1 VKEKSERVKLEG
13 EDCWERR
20 KMMKH
25 FLQSNIFN
33 KTIPFIHLYQ
43 SSESKQMFLSLSFSE
58 SLPSMPSF
66 HSCRQGS
73 FLHPSFPKCS
83 FSSSRP
89 LPSSISHSPLAHTKQ
104 ITIVFISIILSIFLS
119 SLLFSCSLVQYFMWM
134 RAYLF

>member
-1 VKEKSERVKLEG
+1 MEERLEG

-33 KTIPFIHLYQ
+33 KTVPFIHIYQ
-43 SSESKQMFLSLSFSE
+43 SSESKQMFLSLLFSE
-58 SLPSMPSF
+58 SLPSPHGLHSTAAGKTLSF
-66 HSCRQGS
+66 IHLFQSALLPFFS
-73 FLHPSFPKCS
+73 FARS
-83 FSSSRP
+83 
-89 LPSSISHSPLAHTKQ
+89 LPPSISHSPSAHTKQ